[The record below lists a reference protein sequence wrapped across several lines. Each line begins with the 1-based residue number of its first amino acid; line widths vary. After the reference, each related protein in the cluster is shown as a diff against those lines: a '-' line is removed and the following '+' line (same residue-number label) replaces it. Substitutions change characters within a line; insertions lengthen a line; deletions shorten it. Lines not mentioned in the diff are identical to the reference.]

1 MLHQNALKAYEQVE
15 QDFLVE
21 GASRHRLVE
30 ILFTELVGSIDRA
43 LLAISVD
50 DHSARSAGVSKAL
63 TIIYSLSSSLDYER
77 GGSVAPA
84 LADLYE
90 WARLQLVASN
100 KDKAIERIQAVRLA
114 MTEISEAWSSIAN
127 KVA

>member
-1 MLHQNALKAYEQVE
+1 MTLNVCLPSLDACRRVVERLRGIDDLKIETQTAQ
-15 QDFLVE
+15 
-21 GASRHRLVE
+21 RLNH
-30 ILFTELVGSIDRA
+30 FKALVGSHKPVVHVQGHNLIA
-43 LLAISVD
+43 AECL
-50 DHSARSAGVSKAL
+50 DH
-63 TIIYSLSSSLDYER
+63 ER

-100 KDKAIERIQAVRLA
+100 KDKAIERLQAVRLA

>member
-1 MLHQNALKAYEQVE
+1 MLHQNALRAYEQVG

-50 DHSARSAGVSKAL
+50 DGSARSAGVSKAL
-63 TIIYSLSSSLDYER
+63 TIIYSLSSSLDHER
-77 GGSVAPA
+77 GGTVAPA

-90 WARLQLVASN
+90 WARLQLIASG
-100 KDKAIERIQAVRLA
+100 KDKAVERLQSVRLA

>member
-50 DHSARSAGVSKAL
+50 DNSARSAGVSTAL
-63 TIIYSLSSSLDYER
+63 TIVYSLSSSLDPER

-100 KDKAIERIQAVRLA
+100 KDKAIERLQAVRLA

>member
-1 MLHQNALKAYEQVE
+1 MLHQNALRAYEQVE
-15 QDFLVE
+15 QDFLIE

-30 ILFTELVGSIDRA
+30 ILFTELIGSIDRA

-50 DHSARSAGVSKAL
+50 DGSARSAGVSKAL
-63 TIIYSLSSSLDYER
+63 TIVYSLSASLDFER
-77 GGSVAPA
+77 GGSVAQT

-90 WARLQLVASN
+90 WARIQLVNSN
-100 KDKAIERIQAVRLA
+100 RDNAVERLQAVRLS

-127 KVA
+127 KIA